1 MEELYVAQVDYKE
14 SRNLADLGSILQ
26 DLTFTLEICKRL
38 IQLLKDDSKDV
49 VLVASLWTAAL
60 ICYVRSFASGKR
72 YGLSEDIFNDLT
84 GDAIEVHKF
93 YKNLRDKHIAH
104 SVSPYEQVEV
114 GLILSPK
121 DSGEKKVKGV
131 ATLSMRYICTTIE
144 GVEQLGR
151 LATVLRKEV
160 ARLAKECEGKVLE
173 VGKNLPIDELYSRAR
188 IRTVAPG
195 PEVSGRPRP

>member
-26 DLTFTLEICKRL
+26 DLTFTIETCKRL
-38 IQLLKDDSKDV
+38 MQLLKDDSKDV

-60 ICYVRSFASGKR
+60 IHYIRSFASGKR
-72 YGLSEDIFNDLT
+72 YDLSEDIFQDLP

-121 DSGEKKVKGV
+121 DSGEKKVMGV
-131 ATLSMRYICTTIE
+131 ATLSMRHICTTAE

-160 ARLAKECEGKVLE
+160 ARLAKEYEGKVLE